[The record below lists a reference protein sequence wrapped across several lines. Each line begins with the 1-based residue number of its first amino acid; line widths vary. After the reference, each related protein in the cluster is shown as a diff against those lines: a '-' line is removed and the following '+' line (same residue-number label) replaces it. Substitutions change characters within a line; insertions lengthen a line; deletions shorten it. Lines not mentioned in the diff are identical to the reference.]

1 MARERDRHEPWR
13 VGVLF
18 SQTGVTAV
26 IGETQLR
33 GTLLAIDEVNA
44 AGGIDGR
51 ELSPVSYD
59 PASLWTRVGLSNAAG
74 GFDVIR
80 ESRRAV
86 TPDPYLVSH

>member
-26 IGETQLR
+26 VEETQLR
-33 GTLLAIDEVNA
+33 GPLLAIDEINA
-44 AGGIDGR
+44 AGGINGR

-59 PASLWTRVGLSNAAG
+59 PASLWTRVGLINAGG

-80 ESRRAV
+80 ESQRA
-86 TPDPYLVSH
+86 PDPCLVSP

>member
-1 MARERDRHEPWR
+1 MARQRDRHEPWR
-13 VGVLF
+13 VGGLF
-18 SQTGVTAV
+18 SQTDVTAV
-26 IGETQLR
+26 IEETQLR

-44 AGGIDGR
+44 GG
-51 ELSPVSYD
+51 
-59 PASLWTRVGLSNAAG
+59 GLISVAG